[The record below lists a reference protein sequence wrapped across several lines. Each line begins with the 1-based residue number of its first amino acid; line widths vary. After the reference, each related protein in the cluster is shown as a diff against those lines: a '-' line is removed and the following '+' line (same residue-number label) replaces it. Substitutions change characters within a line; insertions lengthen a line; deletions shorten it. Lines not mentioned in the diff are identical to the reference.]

1 MATAKKKTGTK
12 KKAAHKHRARGVKM
26 EKIRETTAQGADGPV
41 TVTVEA
47 VRPRKR
53 SLKPKGSSVNNLM
66 ERLANAQEGT
76 AKTTKKAD
84 KPLVTIEGKAADL
97 LWLLKAKEQYK
108 DLESKIKAAE
118 APLLDIIE
126 KERLKV
132 NKARQ
137 EYCGSVNVQATGDD
151 ENGDPINAGVAL
163 FFRQNRHTAFD
174 YYLKSKDDVLQ
185 QEYEG
190 KANVRH
196 EAINAIAQA
205 LFDEGEDVSYED
217 AEKILDDRM
226 ESENS
231 ITFNAKALTD
241 NPEIL
246 KALEKAG
253 LMKHSTRKSKTKPS
267 ETFYKRS
274 NWDHRERVIMLS
286 LQTIGLCKQA
296 KATLKK

>member
-1 MATAKKKTGTK
+1 MATAGKKKTGTK
-12 KKAAHKHRARGVKM
+12 KKAPHKHRARGVKM
-26 EKIRETTAQGADGPV
+26 EKIEETAP
-41 TVTVEA
+41 
-47 VRPRKR
+47 PKRKR
-53 SLKPKGSSVNNLM
+53 SLKPKKKASVGLM

-97 LWLLKAKEQYK
+97 LWLLKAKEQAK
-108 DLESKIKAAE
+108 DLKCKIESAE
-118 APLLDIIE
+118 SVLLTDIE
-126 KERLKV
+126 KERLKI

-137 EYCGSVNVQATGDD
+137 EYIGSINVQATGDD
-151 ENGDPINAGVAL
+151 ENGNPINAGIAL
-163 FFRQNRHTAFD
+163 FYRQNRHTAFD
-174 YYLKSKDDVLQ
+174 YYAKSKDDELQ
-185 QEYEG
+185 EEYEG

-205 LFDEGEDVSYED
+205 LFDEGEEVSYED
-217 AEKILDDRM
+217 AEAILDARM

-231 ITFNAKALTD
+231 VTFNSKALED

-246 KALEKAG
+246 DMLEEAG
-253 LMKHSTRKSKTKPS
+253 LMKHSTRVSKTKPS

-274 NWDHRERVIMLS
+274 NWDQRDRAIMLS
-286 LQTIGLCKQA
+286 LQGIGLCKQA